1 MNNLGRYF
9 NLFILFLGAEAF
21 ISLEYDNEMLLFAEK
36 KDAARRVDD
45 AANYLGGTF
54 WNYVYDKDRYN
65 FTQDKFVNESERD
78 IRTFVQFV
86 VNATR
91 DYSYDGSVEG
101 WEKSWTFP
109 KALLFTITIMA
120 TIGTYSYL
128 SRYVLTY
135 VVMI

>member
-1 MNNLGRYF
+1 MICLYHTYYVNK
-9 NLFILFLGAEAF
+9 GAEAF
-21 ISLEYDNEMLLFAEK
+21 ISLEYDNEMKLYAEK
-36 KDAARRVDD
+36 QDAARRVDD

-91 DYSYDGSVEG
+91 DYSYDGSVDG

-120 TIGTYSYL
+120 TIGKGASIID
-128 SRYVLTY
+128 VN
-135 VVMI
+135 